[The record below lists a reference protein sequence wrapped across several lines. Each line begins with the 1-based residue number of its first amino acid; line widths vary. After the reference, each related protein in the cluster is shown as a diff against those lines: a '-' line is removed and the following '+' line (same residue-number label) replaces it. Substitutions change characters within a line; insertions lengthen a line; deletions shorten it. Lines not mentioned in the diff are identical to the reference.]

1 MWFVTT
7 GDEEIEG
14 PLDLA
19 RVVRLP
25 RRGGTWAGF
34 EGPVEEVGNTVLPVS
49 SAQGRWG
56 LMREELER
64 DLLTQGL
71 INHTC
76 KAGPKPEGY
85 RVTRQCVRRRMTQR
99 DFCFASFW

>member
-1 MWFVTT
+1 MTT

-34 EGPVEEVGNTVLPVS
+34 EGPVEVGNTVLPVS
-49 SAQGRWG
+49 SAQGR
-56 LMREELER
+56 
-64 DLLTQGL
+64 
-71 INHTC
+71 
-76 KAGPKPEGY
+76 
-85 RVTRQCVRRRMTQR
+85 
-99 DFCFASFW
+99 

>member
-1 MWFVTT
+1 MTT

-25 RRGGTWAGF
+25 RRGGTRAGF
-34 EGPVEEVGNTVLPVS
+34 EGPVEEVVGNTVLPLS

-56 LMREELER
+56 LMREELR
-64 DLLTQGL
+64 G
-71 INHTC
+71 TC
-76 KAGPKPEGY
+76 
-85 RVTRQCVRRRMTQR
+85 
-99 DFCFASFW
+99 